1 MNTPLRIGLCALA
14 PLALILAPSP
24 SLAKFK
30 VIQAKGAAYVPVA
43 GPVACGL
50 GMCKTSLDPA
60 QVVTLSGLGYVI
72 PAANLLFDN
81 LFQRPAYT
89 INPLGPSQNIDFKI
103 TNYSAI
109 NNGAIGGGQLVVDF
123 TPQQGAVLPANLHWI
138 QIVTDNYNITGVNGA
153 NLAAPKGPGKF
164 ENVVDATGS
173 ATPYYDVAAAA
184 GGFGAKFNATPP
196 HFEDF
201 SSRLEPTAAF
211 PTIVWNANLFLVSD
225 NGANF
230 VTVYD
235 AVDWGWVSQYS
246 ANGKFG
252 AIPEPDVWAMM
263 LLGFGLTG
271 AMARSR
277 RRRASA

>member
-1 MNTPLRIGLCALA
+1 MNIPLKIGLCALA
-14 PLALILAPSP
+14 PLALVLTPSP

-30 VIQAKGAAYVPVA
+30 VVPPKAANYVPKV
-43 GPVACGL
+43 GPVACGAGL
-50 GMCKTSLDPA
+50 CTTTLDPA
-60 QVVTLSGLGYVI
+60 QITPLSGLSYI
-72 PAANLLFDN
+72 LPAVNLLFDTI
-81 LFQRPAYT
+81 FQRPGYL
-89 INPLGPSQNIDFKI
+89 INPLGPSLDINFNITD
-103 TNYSAI
+103 YEAV
-109 NNGAIGGGQLVVDF
+109 NNGVIGGGQLVVDY

-153 NLAAPKGPGKF
+153 NLKAPKGPGKP

-201 SSRLEPTAAF
+201 SSRLEPTAAN
-211 PTIVWNANLFLVSD
+211 PTINWNADLFLVSD
-225 NGANF
+225 NGKKG

-235 AVDWGWVSQYS
+235 AVEWGWVSQYMP
-246 ANGKFG
+246 KVG
-252 AIPEPDVWAMM
+252 AIPEPDVWAVM

-271 AMARSR
+271 AMMR
-277 RRRASA
+277 RRRLRASA